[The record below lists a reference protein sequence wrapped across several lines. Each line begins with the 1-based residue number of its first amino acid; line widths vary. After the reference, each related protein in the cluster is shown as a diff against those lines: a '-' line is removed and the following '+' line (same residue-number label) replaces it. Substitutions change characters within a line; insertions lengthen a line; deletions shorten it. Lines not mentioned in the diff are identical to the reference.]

1 MSCPFASAAPTAT
14 GGAAKTKSKKPRKLT
29 NYAKFVKKFAAEN
42 KGLKGPDLMR
52 KAGAKW
58 RGMSDAE
65 KAKVK

>member
-1 MSCPFASAAPTAT
+1 MSCPYASASGTSAT
-14 GGAAKTKSKKPRKLT
+14 GGAKSKKPRKLT
-29 NYAKFVKKFAAEN
+29 NYAKFVKKFASEN